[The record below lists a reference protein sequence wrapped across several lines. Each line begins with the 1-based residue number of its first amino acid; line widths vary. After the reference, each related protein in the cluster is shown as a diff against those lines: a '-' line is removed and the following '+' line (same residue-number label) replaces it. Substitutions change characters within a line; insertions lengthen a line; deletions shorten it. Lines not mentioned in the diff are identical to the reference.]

1 MQIEVNRKEFIS
13 ALNVGG
19 SMAGRVKTIPILDDV
34 KITVKGT
41 SAVISSFDN
50 ETAIT
55 KRTYIVSSTE
65 DAMFCINPRN
75 LVNIL
80 KTIKDENVL
89 LYVVENVCTIVH
101 SKGEATLPVEP
112 AIDFPS
118 PAKEA
123 DAQVVSLPCE
133 GLFEWFK
140 RAKSFVASGEKAD
153 LRPVLGGIYFYVQ
166 NGEVG
171 VASSNSFKFF
181 HDRMQVDELSSVTV
195 DSLITPRSIDAI
207 LEVINGNETVDVH
220 FGKKSIVF
228 KTADAMVCSRLIEGA
243 YPNFK
248 VVFQRSY
255 PIEVKVGR
263 EELSES
269 VSRAMLSANIASSL
283 LKITIEPCGKL
294 LIDSEDLY
302 SQRKSHE
309 DIECEVEGGGLEICL
324 KGSVLADCLNTMD
337 GPSVMIY
344 LKDEK
349 SPAMFKETD
358 GRDKASVCLPMLLP
372 IYKAQE
378 K

>member
-1 MQIEVNRKEFIS
+1 MQLEVNRKEFIS

-19 SMAGRVKTIPILDDV
+19 SMAGGVKTIPILEDV
-34 KITVKGT
+34 KITIKGT

-80 KTIKDENVL
+80 KTIKDENVS
-89 LYVVENVCTIVH
+89 LYVVDNVCTIVH

-140 RAKSFVASGEKAD
+140 RAKVFVASGEKAE
-153 LRPVLGGIYFYVQ
+153 LRPALGGIYFYVE

-171 VASSNSFKFF
+171 VASSDSFKFF
-181 HDRMQVDELSSVTV
+181 HDRMMVDELNDVAV
-195 DSLITPRSIDAI
+195 DALITPKSIDAI
-207 LEVINGNETVDVH
+207 LEVINGNETVEVS

-228 KTADAMVCSRLIEGA
+228 KVADAMVMSRIIEGA
-243 YPNFK
+243 YPKFK
-248 VVFQRSY
+248 AVFDKPY
-255 PIEVKVGR
+255 PIEVRIGR
-263 EELSES
+263 EELAES
-269 VSRAMLSANIASSL
+269 VSRATLSANMASML
-283 LKITIEPCGKL
+283 LKLTIEPSGKIM
-294 LIDSEDLY
+294 IDSEDLFA
-302 SQRKSHE
+302 QRKTHE
-309 DIECEVEGGGLEICL
+309 EVACEVEGGSLEIGF
-324 KGSVLADCLNTMD
+324 KGSALTDCLNTMD
-337 GPSVMIY
+337 GETLVVSFN
-344 LKDEK
+344 DHK
-349 SPAMFKETD
+349 SPAMFKESD
-358 GRDKASVCLPMLLP
+358 GSAKAAVCLPMLMASN
-372 IYKAQE
+372 K
-378 K
+378 